1 MFYQIKL
8 IKFINKKMKQRDKLI
23 TKTNQI
29 IKLINESKINH
40 PAIPE
45 FIKLIKEY
53 DKFML
58 SLIEEI
64 ERDNI
69 QLSLERNAFDEKMLN
84 YNIRIQSL
92 GFSLFQFLTFD
103 IEKAYIA
110 KNEGKLSE
118 FMKNHKSNIKSIL
131 KR

>member
-1 MFYQIKL
+1 
-8 IKFINKKMKQRDKLI
+8 MKQRDKLI